1 MSDYTKR
8 LCSPDDFGRAFKFSH
23 QLLKLRVQCEVHDN
37 RLSAGLANDTVSA
50 LLQARDLLEAIHAAG
65 LTVPDL
71 QRWVVEWGKEWKAE
85 ELLKM
90 ELESLTGQRELAQ
103 TETI

>member
-1 MSDYTKR
+1 MNDYKTR
-8 LCSPDDFGRAFKFSH
+8 ICAADDFSRAFKLSH
-23 QLLKLRVQCEVHDN
+23 PLLKLRVQCEAHDK
-37 RLSAGLANDTVSA
+37 RISDGIANDTVAA

-71 QRWVVEWGKEWKAE
+71 QRWVVEWGKEWKQE
-85 ELLKM
+85 EQLKL

-103 TETI
+103 SEAI

>member
-8 LCSPDDFGRAFKFSH
+8 LCSPDDFARAFKFSH
-23 QLLKLRVQCEVHDN
+23 PLLKLKVQCEAHDT
-37 RLSAGLANDTVSA
+37 RLSAGLANDTVAA

-71 QRWVVEWGKEWKAE
+71 QRWVVEWGREWKAE
-85 ELLKM
+85 ELLKQ
-90 ELESLTGQRELAQ
+90 ELETLTGQQELAQ
-103 TETI
+103 SEAI